1 MVVGTSNKTTKKEEG
16 KMTVILDAII
26 MFTIIIIFSFG
37 MGYVVNKEAER
48 LNKENKQWQKK

>member
-48 LNKENKQWQKK
+48 LNKEIKQ